1 MTREDLEAQ
10 VRRRGPVI
18 GGVALLILVALFF
31 VSPAIAAIWVALLVL
46 GAGLAFW
53 PQTKASDGDGEADD

>member
-1 MTREDLEAQ
+1 VTFDGLKEQ

-18 GGVALLILVALFF
+18 GGAALLILVGLFF
-31 VSPAIAAIWVALLVL
+31 VSPAIAAIWGALLVL

-53 PQTKASDGDGEADD
+53 PQTKESDGDRESGD